1 MKTPRLPLLARRLP
15 PPAPLLA
22 LTLILAAHPATAGVT
37 IAVSA
42 EVRVDTRDT
51 RQTIAFAPPER
62 ATYGD
67 APLSLTATSS
77 SGLPVTFAVTSGPGT
92 LDGATLRITGAGT
105 IQIRALQ
112 GGAGT
117 FGPAAVTRA
126 ILVAKAPLHVTAEDA
141 RRIVGQPNPPFTL
154 RYSGFVG
161 ADYPATA
168 LTKIPVAATKAN
180 ASSAPG
186 TYPIAL
192 TGGVSNNYALTLVS
206 STLTVVGFG
215 GTYEALLLDESSLPA
230 GKLTLTVP
238 ANALSYTGTLTLA
251 RESKSITVA
260 STSKSP
266 GTTVFVGS
274 TDFANA
280 AATWTRTT
288 NGLDALSLSVT
299 VSADGFLAGS
309 LDRND
314 KPFATLARGARLR
327 TFAKGQTAP
336 GAGANTLALHPAYTV
351 SDSEGS
357 TPRSSLLA
365 PRSFPHGSGFA
376 TAPIAP
382 TTGVLTLKGFTADG
396 IPLTASLKPT
406 VDDTY
411 LLWVN
416 PYGTRTD
423 SFLAGALPLQA
434 HPETTRFPGR
444 AYIPRDAGLLT
455 WQKAAL
461 PANTATAKLD
471 KSYRAGFGPL
481 GVEVSLDPWLPPATK
496 ASGNIPAGTLA
507 QRLGLATSA
516 TSSGALS
523 LYHGPDDLDL
533 GAREGLLPATAT
545 LTPAGVFTALKA
557 SDTAWTIKIT
567 PATGAFTGT
576 FTLRDPAPTPPKP
589 SATAD
594 RKVTFS
600 GVLRQAPSGDN
611 EVATGFFLVPG
622 FPVPKGSAPT
632 EQPSGEI
639 RFSAP

>member
-1 MKTPRLPLLARRLP
+1 VKTPRLPLLARRLP

-215 GTYEALLLDESSLPA
+215 GTYEALLLDTNSLPA

-288 NGLDALSLSVT
+288 NGPDALSLALT
-299 VSADGFLAGS
+299 VSADGTLAGS
-309 LDRND
+309 LDRNGE
-314 KPFATLARGARLR
+314 PFATLAHGARQR

-336 GAGANTLALHPAYTV
+336 GAGANTLALHPAYKLDET
-351 SDSEGS
+351 D
-357 TPRSSLLA
+357 SSLPA
-365 PRSFPHGSGFA
+365 SRSWPHGSGFA
-376 TAPIAP
+376 TAPIAS
-382 TTGVLTLKGFTADG
+382 TTGVMTLKGFTADG
-396 IPLTASLKPT
+396 LPLTASLKPT

-423 SFLAGALPLQA
+423 SFLAGALPLRA
-434 HPETTRFPGR
+434 HPESTRFPDR
-444 AYIPRDAGLLT
+444 SYIPRDAGLLT

-481 GVEVSLDPWLPPATK
+481 SVEVSLDPWLPPATK

-507 QRLGLATSA
+507 QRLGLVANI
-516 TSSGALS
+516 TSSGAMS
-523 LYHGPDDLDL
+523 LYHGSDDLDL

-545 LTPAGVFTALKA
+545 LTPAGVFTATNA
-557 SDTAWTIKIT
+557 AATAWTIKIT
-567 PATGAFTGT
+567 PTTGAFSGS
-576 FTLRDPAPTPPKP
+576 FTLRDPAPTPAKP

-600 GVLRQAPSGDN
+600 GVLRQAPSGDPD
-611 EVATGFFLVPG
+611 VAAGFFLLPG
-622 FPVPKGSAPT
+622 FPVPKGSAPA